1 MAILWRSWLAFIT
14 IIAVILSTF
23 SLLFYLQFHSIL
35 SELIVHRLSVVAHTT
50 ANSFQSVTDLGLPFE
65 MVNNA
70 EVILKRS
77 KETDTNIKSLHAFSP
92 SGLIVYSTD
101 PLHKHSV
108 LEEVV
113 HVQVN
118 SDQQDWG
125 TETEKAFY
133 SGSSIYNDSDQL
145 IGGVVIDFPKTV
157 FNAQKKQLANFLI
170 IASSMIFA
178 TFTLISLIVLKI
190 RLSKAIRGVKHL
202 EDISQHLSEKET
214 EVAFTSPSFDS
225 GKKQFGL
232 LGPII
237 SNLKSRLVLAD
248 GNYQTAKS
256 YLTDARFVRNPG
268 ISPRQDKGI
277 IEEHSEVNA
286 QENNLAESLA
296 KKLIPLA
303 AILVTL
309 AVVILGF
316 LSIDYIGK
324 SIAPEIVNRTKL
336 IGEIV
341 NANIQRAVSAGVPLD
356 KIVGADRYLDKLL
369 RDFQEVSYIG
379 IVDDEPIV
387 EVGKRERSSL
397 SPTQLLEDELIYSI
411 SHDDQIIGRIIIDV
425 DSTFI
430 AQQFREVYMDL
441 IVVIMVAVL
450 ITFESMVVMIGRTI
464 TTPIQRVH
472 TLATMQAL
480 GDFSKYAIT
489 RGKDGFDHILDVL
502 SRRANE
508 HHDLMSRAITLS
520 LKSSYGP
527 AESDNLKN
535 IKARF
540 HLFLPKPKLLTFS
553 NLNDIR
559 WPLFLFIAAD
569 ELPLSFFPL
578 FTRAAENPW
587 GWLDQGIVISLPL
600 IGYLLAIFT
609 SSPVARLL
617 TSVVGHRKLLF
628 FAMAPAVVTHIG
640 LFFSTTVPEIVLFRT
655 LSGFGYAIATL
666 TYQDYVLDMIPKEH
680 RTKSIGNFTAVLV
693 GGIFCGT
700 AIGGILA
707 DRLGQHAVF
716 LISAILV
723 VISCVLI
730 LLFIP
735 SQDKTSDTKYKIEVK
750 PLSILKAL
758 SDKHFSSLVFGI
770 AMPCNII
777 MQAFIA
783 FLVALYMNELGA
795 STAETGR
802 TLMGYFLMIY
812 FVGPV
817 STKLSDKRVTPS
829 IVILLGAVIAGASLL
844 FAGLVATKQ
853 ALLFAVLGA
862 GVGHGLVRSHQ
873 LSVVMDIA
881 ESSLFRLGL
890 NVVLGTLRTL
900 ERGGSILGLLAVA
913 WLYGLVGYQG
923 AISMI
928 GLLSLLGVVLFFFG
942 NMVGIKISAENRR
955 LE

>member
-23 SLLFYLQFHSIL
+23 SVLFYLQFNSIF

-50 ANSFQSVTDLGLPFE
+50 ANSFQSVIDLGLPFE

-108 LEEVV
+108 LEAIVQ
-113 HVQVN
+113 VQVN
-118 SDQQDWG
+118 SDLQDWG
-125 TETEKAFY
+125 TETEEAFY
-133 SGSSIYNDSDQL
+133 SGSSVYNDSDQL
-145 IGGVVIDFPKTV
+145 IGGVVIDFPKTD
-157 FNAQKKQLANFLI
+157 FNAKKNQLANFLI
-170 IASSMIFA
+170 IVSSIIFA
-178 TFTLISLIVLKI
+178 TFTLLSLIVLKI
-190 RLSKAIRGVKHL
+190 RLSKSIRGVKHL
-202 EDISQHLSEKET
+202 EEISRHLTEEGDGETFTGQSSDSEKKE
-214 EVAFTSPSFDS
+214 
-225 GKKQFGL
+225 FGL

-237 SNLKSRLVLAD
+237 ANLKSKLVLAD
-248 GNYQTAKS
+248 TNYYTAKS
-256 YLTDARFVRNPG
+256 YLADAQIERSPG
-268 ISPRQDKGI
+268 PLTQQDIGKI
-277 IEEHSEVNA
+277 AVHSGGNA
-286 QENNLAESLA
+286 EDSYLAESLA

-309 AVVILGF
+309 AVVILGSF
-316 LSIDYIGK
+316 SIDYIGK

-341 NANIQRAVSAGVPLD
+341 NANIQRAVSAGVPFD
-356 KIVGADRYLDKLL
+356 KIVGADQYLANLL

-379 IVDDEPIV
+379 IIGDEPIV
-387 EVGKRERSSL
+387 EVGKRERSSF
-397 SPTQLLEDELIYSI
+397 SPSELLEDELSYSI
-411 SHDDQIIGRIIIDV
+411 SHGDQIIGKIVIDV

-430 AQQFREVYMDL
+430 AQQFHEVNLDL
-441 IVVIMVAVL
+441 MVVIMVAVM

-464 TTPIQRVH
+464 TAPIQRLH
-472 TLATMQAL
+472 TLATLQSL
-480 GDFSKYAIT
+480 SDFSKYAIT

-502 SRRANE
+502 SRRASE
-508 HHDLMSRAITLS
+508 LHDLMSHANASTL
-520 LKSSYGP
+520 KISYGP
-527 AESDNLKN
+527 DKSANLEN

-540 HLFLPKPKLLTFS
+540 HLFSTKPKLLTFS

-559 WPLFLFIAAD
+559 WPLFLFITAD

-587 GWLDQGIVISLPL
+587 DWLDQGIVISLPL

-609 SSPVARLL
+609 SSPLARLL

-628 FAMAPAVVTHIG
+628 FAMAPAVATHIG

-666 TYQDYVLDMIPKEH
+666 AYQDYVLDMIPKEH

-723 VISCVLI
+723 VISCALI

-750 PLSILKAL
+750 PSSILKAL

-770 AMPCNII
+770 AIPCNII

-812 FVGPV
+812 CVGPV
-817 STKLSDKRVTPS
+817 STKLSDTRVAPS
-829 IVILLGAVIAGASLL
+829 IVTMIGAACAGASLL
-844 FAGLVATKQ
+844 FAGFVATKQ

-862 GVGHGLVRSHQ
+862 GFGHGLLRSHQ
-873 LSVVMDIA
+873 LSVVMHIA
-881 ESSLFRLGL
+881 ESSLVRLGL

-913 WLYGLVGYQG
+913 WLYGLVGYQS
-923 AISMI
+923 AISLI
-928 GLLSLLGVVLFFFG
+928 GLVSLVGVALFFFG
-942 NMVGIKISAENRR
+942 NLGAIKILAENR
-955 LE
+955 